1 MFQVKQVLWISGANI
16 DWHLQG
22 CKCIFLVSIYVLW
35 VAFEGCTNTEH
46 YFRDFIFLAC
56 KKAVF
61 TSREFSHLLVG
72 WYDAIC
78 KMKTPTSILKSFSWS
93 KPFVHK
99 QWVFWADQCR
109 YQAHKGTTIVGAEGR
124 NFQNFCLQIIL
135 KMHPLALPVLR
146 FLCNIFQITWA
157 YLRKILF
164 HGWFFKIP
172 CRVWLNRL
180 WMGRDLRFTRFW
192 IFLTEFFVIMSLFTT
207 RGK

>member
-1 MFQVKQVLWISGANI
+1 MMQYVRWRPPLLFWNLSLGQNLLCISS
-16 DWHLQG
+16 D
-22 CKCIFLVSIYVLW
+22 VS
-35 VAFEGCTNTEH
+35 
-46 YFRDFIFLAC
+46 R
-56 KKAVF
+56 
-61 TSREFSHLLVG
+61 
-72 WYDAIC
+72 
-78 KMKTPTSILKSFSWS
+78 
-93 KPFVHK
+93 
-99 QWVFWADQCR
+99 VFWADQCR

-135 KMHPLALPVLR
+135 KMHPLALPILR

>member
-1 MFQVKQVLWISGANI
+1 MMQYVRWRPPLLFWNLSLGQNLLCISS
-16 DWHLQG
+16 D
-22 CKCIFLVSIYVLW
+22 VS
-35 VAFEGCTNTEH
+35 
-46 YFRDFIFLAC
+46 R
-56 KKAVF
+56 
-61 TSREFSHLLVG
+61 
-72 WYDAIC
+72 
-78 KMKTPTSILKSFSWS
+78 
-93 KPFVHK
+93 
-99 QWVFWADQCR
+99 VFWADQCR

-192 IFLTEFFVIMSLFTT
+192 IFLILCDHEPFHNKGKIRSIRIINGSPFWYIDSFAFDEIKWRCAFTKHT
-207 RGK
+207 TQNL